1 VPALDRFVSGLT
13 GGKGVSKSLTDAISV
28 MGGFGPAVIAGSK
41 QAVNALL
48 EVVRT
53 AAITYEAFKA
63 VSTAVK
69 FFKGD
74 LKGALGDFGK
84 TIAAAGVAQ
93 FTRKIQ
99 EDSNNFFDQLL
110 TNVNNAQSALANQ
123 NKTIVETNQAYEGF
137 GKAIEGVVPKL
148 TGLADD
154 DPKNGK
160 GAVTKV
166 TKAVKEASEAL
177 NKEMGDALDAAKDR
191 LKKAQDA
198 FNDFYKSVSDVIKG
212 ALDFGAAFEEG
223 GEDAG
228 LTFFS
233 ALQKQADKA
242 KEFADLV
249 EQLLASGLSQEAL
262 QQVIDAGIDSGA
274 AIAKELLQSSENVLR
289 ANKLVAETNAIA
301 ESIANLSASK
311 FYAAGVSNAQQY
323 LAGVEAAMAIAQA
336 KLGKKGINLADVK
349 GIGAGFGDS
358 IGSTPG
364 LTGPSMPTFAPI
376 GAPTDK
382 GRPLG
387 NVTINVTGGLATTAE
402 TAVAVNNA
410 MLAYNRLAGPSQLA
424 IS

>member
-1 VPALDRFVSGLT
+1 
-13 GGKGVSKSLTDAISV
+13 LTDAISV

-74 LKGALGDFGK
+74 LKGALGDFTKVVG
-84 TIAAAGVAQ
+84 AAGVAQ
-93 FTRKIQ
+93 VTRKLQ
-99 EDSNNFFDQLL
+99 QDSNNFFDQLL
-110 TNVNNAQSALANQ
+110 TNVNNTQSALANQ

-148 TGLADD
+148 TGLAGGGEGGGGGG
-154 DPKNGK
+154 GK
-160 GAVTKV
+160 GAINKV
-166 TKAVKEASEAL
+166 TEAVKEASEAL
-177 NKEMGDALDAAKDR
+177 NKEMGNALDAAKDR

-198 FNDFYKSVSDVIKG
+198 FNDFYKSVSDVITG
-212 ALDFGAAFEEG
+212 ALNFGAAFEES

-228 LTFFS
+228 LTFFT

-242 KEFADLV
+242 KEFAGLV

-323 LAGVEAAMAIAQA
+323 LEGVEAAMAIAQT

-349 GIGAGFGDS
+349 GISAGFGDAIS
-358 IGSTPG
+358 STPG

-410 MLAYNRLAGPSQLA
+410 LLAYNRLAGPSQFQVA
-424 IS
+424 S

>member
-1 VPALDRFVSGLT
+1 
-13 GGKGVSKSLTDAISV
+13 
-28 MGGFGPAVIAGSK
+28 MG
-41 QAVNALL
+41 N
-48 EVVRT
+48 
-53 AAITYEAFKA
+53 
-63 VSTAVK
+63 
-69 FFKGD
+69 
-74 LKGALGDFGK
+74 
-84 TIAAAGVAQ
+84 
-93 FTRKIQ
+93 
-99 EDSNNFFDQLL
+99 
-110 TNVNNAQSALANQ
+110 
-123 NKTIVETNQAYEGF
+123 
-137 GKAIEGVVPKL
+137 
-148 TGLADD
+148 
-154 DPKNGK
+154 
-160 GAVTKV
+160 
-166 TKAVKEASEAL
+166 
-177 NKEMGDALDAAKDR
+177 ALDAAKDR

-242 KEFADLV
+242 KEFAGLV

-358 IGSTPG
+358 ISSTPG
-364 LTGPSMPTFAPI
+364 LTGPSMPTFGPI

-410 MLAYNRLAGPSQLA
+410 LLAYNRLAGPSQFQVA
-424 IS
+424 

>member
-1 VPALDRFVSGLT
+1 
-13 GGKGVSKSLTDAISV
+13 
-28 MGGFGPAVIAGSK
+28 MG
-41 QAVNALL
+41 N
-48 EVVRT
+48 
-53 AAITYEAFKA
+53 
-63 VSTAVK
+63 
-69 FFKGD
+69 
-74 LKGALGDFGK
+74 
-84 TIAAAGVAQ
+84 
-93 FTRKIQ
+93 
-99 EDSNNFFDQLL
+99 
-110 TNVNNAQSALANQ
+110 
-123 NKTIVETNQAYEGF
+123 
-137 GKAIEGVVPKL
+137 
-148 TGLADD
+148 
-154 DPKNGK
+154 
-160 GAVTKV
+160 
-166 TKAVKEASEAL
+166 
-177 NKEMGDALDAAKDR
+177 ALDAAKDR

-198 FNDFYKSVSDVIKG
+198 FNDFYKSVSDVITG
-212 ALDFGAAFEEG
+212 ALNFGAAFEES

-228 LTFFS
+228 LTFFT

-242 KEFADLV
+242 KEFAGLV

-323 LAGVEAAMAIAQA
+323 LAGVEAAMAIAQV

-349 GIGAGFGDS
+349 GIGAGFNQD
-358 IGSTPG
+358 ITTPS
-364 LTGPSMPTFAPI
+364 LTAPTIPTLLPV

-410 MLAYNRLAGPSQLA
+410 LLAYNRLAGPSQFQVA
-424 IS
+424 S